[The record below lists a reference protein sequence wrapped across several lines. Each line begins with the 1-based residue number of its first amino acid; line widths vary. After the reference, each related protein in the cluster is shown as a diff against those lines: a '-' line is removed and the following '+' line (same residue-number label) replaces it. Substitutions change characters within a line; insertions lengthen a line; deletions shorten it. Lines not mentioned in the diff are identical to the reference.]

1 MTAEHARPDATAA
14 PGSDAEAGSERPH
27 SNDLALELFRQQTLL
42 QVLTARLREV
52 AAAVERLG
60 RVDAARLRRTLDVH
74 RRYVVEVHEADDER
88 VARTLLARMV
98 DAAAPLFATVRAGR
112 PAAVDFER
120 AAEAFLDPAIASAP
134 GGPVRLARL
143 LSQEADRIDQH
154 LTWEADHLHAHL
166 ESWLPRPSRTR
177 LLAQI
182 RRFDAARVDAEIA
195 LVSWASQIHPS
206 AD

>member
-1 MTAEHARPDATAA
+1 MTAGPARPDGTAG
-14 PGSDAEAGSERPH
+14 PGNDTEAGSDRPH

-52 AAAVERLG
+52 AAAIERIG

-74 RRYVVEVHEADDER
+74 HRYVVEVHEADDER
-88 VARTLLARMV
+88 LARALLARKV
-98 DAAAPLFATVRAGR
+98 DAAAPLVATARAGR
-112 PAAVDFER
+112 PAALDFEH
-120 AAEAFLDPAIASAP
+120 AAEAFLDPATAAAP
-134 GGPVRLARL
+134 EGPGRLARL
-143 LSQEADRIDQH
+143 LAVEADRIDQH
-154 LTWEADHLHAHL
+154 LAWEADRLHAHL
-166 ESWLPRPSRTR
+166 EAWLPRPARSR